1 MEICFL
7 SDFTQRRRYTSKS
20 MTSDLDLLEEFAH
33 EHSQD
38 AFGEIVRRHLDLV
51 YSAALRQVRS
61 PQLAE
66 EIAQSVFADLARSAP
81 KLKPDTL
88 LTAWLYTVTRRTAI
102 DVIRIE
108 SRRQLREQIA
118 VEMSN
123 MNATAHE
130 WMQIEPLLDEAMAAL
145 DESDRSAVLL
155 RFFENKSL
163 REVGEAMGTSD
174 DAAQKRVSRAVE
186 RLREFFSRQNVK
198 IGAGGLAVLIS
209 ANAVQSAPVGL
220 SATVAT
226 GAASAITTI
235 GLNMI
240 HKILMAGL
248 AATMVG
254 IGLYTVHLQKQIG
267 QLEEQQAPL
276 AGQIR
281 QLQRERDEATN
292 ELAAVA
298 AENLQ
303 LQSDQSET
311 ELLRLR
317 DEVTRL
323 QNQVNHSAENATFSP
338 KWQNWNNHQTIG
350 SFYAV
355 ASTAMETVAVGI
367 DGRIATRNNAT
378 GIWNIQSFTG
388 DPDFR
393 AIACANNQY
402 VVVREAG
409 FIMTSPDGIRWTN
422 RHSPTKENLLGLF
435 WDGHQYLAGGDKGTI
450 LSSPDGIEWTRRNSG
465 SQINFYGFSYSG
477 TRYVAVGNDGIRISN
492 DAITW
497 TAPANAPSVPFT
509 ACTWTGTEFLACGL
523 GLDKN
528 PTIYTSPE
536 GDVWTLR
543 DTTLTASLRAAMT
556 INGTI
561 YVAGDDV
568 VENSTDG
575 GTTWTNTFNKS
586 KSNNL
591 FMGMADNGEFLIV
604 VGFNGNVW
612 AKPVSAP

>member
-1 MEICFL
+1 
-7 SDFTQRRRYTSKS
+7 
-20 MTSDLDLLEEFAH
+20 MTSDLDLLRQFAR
-33 EHSQD
+33 ENSQD

-66 EIAQSVFADLARSAP
+66 EIAQSVFADLARNAG
-81 KLKPDTL
+81 KLSVAAGGSPV
-88 LTAWLYTVTRRTAI
+88 LTAWLYAVTRRTAI
-102 DVIRIE
+102 DVIRKD
-108 SRRQLREQIA
+108 SRRRLREQIA
-118 VEMSN
+118 VEMNN
-123 MNATAHE
+123 MNATAND
-130 WMQIEPLLDEAMAAL
+130 WAQIEPLLDDTMAAL

-163 REVGEAMGTSD
+163 REVGEAMGTSE

-220 SATVAT
+220 SATIST
-226 GAASAITTI
+226 GAALTITT
-235 GLNMI
+235 LAMTVI
-240 HKILMAGL
+240 HKILIAGL
-248 AATMVG
+248 AAALVG
-254 IGLYTVHLQKQIG
+254 IGLYAVHLQKQIG
-267 QLEEQQAPL
+267 QLQEQQAPL

-281 QLQRERDEATN
+281 QLQDERDEATN
-292 ELAAVA
+292 ELAAVE

-323 QNQVNHSAENATFSP
+323 QNQVNHSAENATITP
-338 KWQNWNNHQTIG
+338 KWQNWNNHQSLG

-355 ASTAMETVAVGI
+355 AGTATETVVVGI

-378 GIWNIQSFTG
+378 GLWNIQTFSG

-422 RHSPTKENLLGLF
+422 RRSPTRENLMGLF

-450 LSSPDGIEWTRRNSG
+450 LSSPDGIEWTRRDSG

-477 TRYVAVGNDGIRISN
+477 TRYVAVGNDGIRMSN

-497 TAPANAPSVPFT
+497 TTPMNAPSVPFT

-528 PTIYTSPE
+528 PTIYTSPD

-543 DTTLTASLRAAMT
+543 DTTITASLRAAMT

-561 YVAGDDV
+561 YVSGDDV
-568 VENSTDG
+568 VEKSADG

-586 KSNNL
+586 KRNNL
-591 FMGMADNGEFLIV
+591 FMGLANNGGFLIA
-604 VGFNGNVW
+604 VGFNNNVW
-612 AKPVSAP
+612 AMPVSAP